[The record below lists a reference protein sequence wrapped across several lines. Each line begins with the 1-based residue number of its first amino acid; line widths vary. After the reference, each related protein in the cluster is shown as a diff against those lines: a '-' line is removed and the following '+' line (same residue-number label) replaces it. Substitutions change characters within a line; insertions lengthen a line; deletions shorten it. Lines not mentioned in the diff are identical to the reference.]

1 MCYDIMENRTLFDRE
16 IPEGV
21 LSMTCGKFSSF
32 KDPLCLAGGNCNIVG
47 VDINGED
54 IFWTVLG
61 GNTICMALGDYNK
74 DNKNELYVGTDDFTI
89 RIYKDEEP
97 ILEINENTKIV
108 IIAPI
113 EDEYFCYGLETGT
126 IGLYKGETKAWTKK
140 EKGYCTSIEIRDFIN
155 EDTYEALIGMSTGK
169 IILLDANTGKE
180 YLNFYVDNAVS
191 KFFYGEFTL
200 SQRQINEIINKD
212 NKLDNEEEEDDR
224 DQIICFTENGD
235 VYGYF
240 YGDKQYIPLNRE
252 YKAKDKKVSQEDL
265 NEYEKLIKEKNNLL
279 DELEDLAVKESNK
292 AKINAP
298 KDSNNLPEDLKVDI
312 DLESND
318 VDKCADLILE
328 TAEGVIIK
336 MVIIVSEQIYQGETF
351 VKYPKDETNKAI
363 VQIKN
368 KKDLNIN
375 LHIKVLVGTNSF
387 LDDYQ
392 VLEYNK
398 IIPKYCFYI
407 LLREENEYTSKLG
420 QGISLEY
427 NDRIDRLIIFLE
439 SSFNIPKSDLNTFK
453 KDEKTFRI
461 RFRSLRTDK
470 ILEINVKNGNKLFI
484 LTDEIEL
491 CGNLVQDLATYL
503 NQKDI
508 NTSIKYPKY
517 AKSYEDVFNR
527 IEILDN
533 ERNHFNINM
542 SDIITSIKDLYVKAE
557 DNRLIDNIRGFKD
570 YFRKIDVQNS
580 ELLDEFEKRSE
591 KYQQLLT
598 DLKSVNEMIQLGSNL
613 KCGTFKKNMM
623 SECRKCIKEKNYNLL
638 MKIIATGESR

>member
-1 MCYDIMENRTLFDRE
+1 
-16 IPEGV
+16 
-21 LSMTCGKFSSF
+21 MTCGKFSSF
-32 KDPLCLAGGNCNIVG
+32 KEPLCLAGGNCNIVG
-47 VDINGED
+47 VNINGED

-74 DNKNELYVGTDDFTI
+74 DNKNELFVGTDDFTI

-126 IGLYKGETKAWTKK
+126 IGLYKGDSKSWTRK

-155 EDTYEALIGMSTGK
+155 QDTYEALIGMSTGK

-200 SQRQINEIINKD
+200 SQKQINQMLQKED
-212 NKLDNEEEEDDR
+212 KLDNDEEDDEK
-224 DQIICFTENGD
+224 DQIICFTENGE

-240 YGDKQYIPLNRE
+240 YGDKSYIPLNRE
-252 YKAKDKKVSQEDL
+252 YKSKDKKVSQEDL
-265 NEYEKLIKEKNNLL
+265 NEYEKLLKEKNNLL

-318 VDKCADLILE
+318 EDKCADLIIE
-328 TAEGVIIK
+328 TDKCAIIK

-351 VKYPKDETNKAI
+351 IKYPKDETNKAI

-368 KKDLNIN
+368 KKDININ

-407 LLREENEYTSKLG
+407 LLREDNEYTSKLG
-420 QGISLEY
+420 QGISLDY

-439 SSFNIPKSDLNTFK
+439 SSFNIPKSDLDTFK

-470 ILEINVKNGNKLFI
+470 ILEINIKNGKKLYI

-503 NQKDI
+503 SQKDL
-508 NTSIKYPKY
+508 NTTISYSKY
-517 AKSYEDVFNR
+517 AKSFEKIFER

-542 SDIITSIKDLYVKAE
+542 TDIITSIKDLYVKAE

-580 ELLDEFEKRSE
+580 QLLDEFEKRSD

-613 KCGTFKKNMM
+613 KCGTFKKNMVT
-623 SECRKCIKEKNYNLL
+623 ECRKCIKEKNYNLL

>member
-1 MCYDIMENRTLFDRE
+1 
-16 IPEGV
+16 
-21 LSMTCGKFSSF
+21 MTCGKFCSF
-32 KDPLCLAGGNCNIVG
+32 KEPLCLAGGNCNIVG
-47 VDINGED
+47 VNINGED

-74 DNKNELYVGTDDFTI
+74 DNKNELFVGTDDFTI

-126 IGLYKGETKAWTKK
+126 IGLYKGDSKAWTRK

-155 EDTYEALIGMSTGK
+155 QDTYEALIGMSTGK

-200 SQRQINEIINKD
+200 SQKQINQMLQKED
-212 NKLDNEEEEDDR
+212 KLDNEEEDDEK
-224 DQIICFTENGD
+224 DQIICFTENGE

-240 YGDKQYIPLNRE
+240 YGDKSYIPLNRE
-252 YKAKDKKVSQEDL
+252 YKSKDKKVSQEDL
-265 NEYEKLIKEKNNLL
+265 NEYEKLLKEKNNLL

-318 VDKCADLILE
+318 EDKCADLIIE
-328 TAEGVIIK
+328 TDKCAIIK

-351 VKYPKDETNKAI
+351 IKYPKDETNKAI

-368 KKDLNIN
+368 KKDININ

-407 LLREENEYTSKLG
+407 LLREDNEYTSKLG
-420 QGISLEY
+420 QGISLDY

-439 SSFNIPKSDLNTFK
+439 SSFNIPKSDLDTFK

-470 ILEINVKNGNKLFI
+470 ILEINIKNGKKLYI

-503 NQKDI
+503 SQKDL
-508 NTSIKYPKY
+508 NTTISYSKY
-517 AKSYEDVFNR
+517 AKSFEKIFER

-542 SDIITSIKDLYVKAE
+542 TDIITSIKDLYVKAE

-580 ELLDEFEKRSE
+580 QLLDEFEKRSD

-613 KCGTFKKNMM
+613 KCGTFKKNMVT
-623 SECRKCIKEKNYNLL
+623 ECRKCIKEKNYNLL
-638 MKIIATGESR
+638 MKIIATRESR

>member
-126 IGLYKGETKAWTKK
+126 IGLYKGDTKAWTKK

-155 EDTYEALIGMSTGK
+155 EDTYEALIGMNTGK

-212 NKLDNEEEEDDR
+212 NKFDNEEEEDDR

-252 YKAKDKKVSQEDL
+252 YKAKDKKVTQEDL

-279 DELEDLAVKESNK
+279 DEIEDLAVKESNK

-298 KDSNNLPEDLKVDI
+298 KDSNNLPDDLKVDI

-318 VDKCADLILE
+318 VDKCADLIIE

-368 KKDLNIN
+368 KKDININ

-503 NQKDI
+503 SQKDI
-508 NTSIKYPKY
+508 NTTIKYPKY
-517 AKSYEDVFNR
+517 AKSYEEVFNR

-613 KCGTFKKNMM
+613 KCGSFKKNMV